1 MAQRLGVEPGMVVQ
15 EIGYGDESVRKSAA
29 EAGGQALVD
38 VDYDDLVDVVL
49 LWFRDDEGELVDALV
64 DTMPGLAENS
74 IVWVPTPKSG
84 RDGSMEPSDIS
95 DAAVTA
101 GLAQTS
107 SIGAAPDWTG
117 TLLASAKAARSR
129 R

>member
-1 MAQRLGVEPGMVVQ
+1 MVVQ

-29 EAGGQALVD
+29 EPAGKPWSMSTTTTWWTSSCCGSATTRAN
-38 VDYDDLVDVVL
+38 
-49 LWFRDDEGELVDALV
+49 LWTPGRHHAGARGEQHRL
-64 DTMPGLAENS
+64 
-74 IVWVPTPKSG
+74 VPTPKSG